1 MPAARTLSEWLTYQQ
16 ELHPSS
22 IDLGL
27 ERVSAVARRLEL
39 LPPAGRT
46 VIIGGTNGKGST
58 ATLLAG
64 LGPAPGES
72 AGLFTSPPLLRDQEG
87 IAIDGGG
94 AGASELVAG
103 FEGIEAARDRGSPT
117 A

>member
-46 VIIGGTNGKGST
+46 VIIGGTNGKGPT
-58 ATLLAG
+58 APLPAG
-64 LGPAPGES
+64 AGPGAGPTPRPFAPP
-72 AGLFTSPPLLRDQEG
+72 PPLGQPGAQAHRR
-87 IAIDGGG
+87 GGSG
-94 AGASELVAG
+94 RS
-103 FEGIEAARDRGSPT
+103 R
-117 A
+117 